1 MVIHPIV
8 EKPMTLNISKVA
20 VLGAGVM
27 GSGIAAHLANAGIP
41 SLMFDLERP
50 GKAIQALAK
59 QKPAPLF
66 HGDLATLIE
75 PCSYKEDSERMAE
88 CDWIVEVV
96 TERIDIKLK
105 VFENVRQH
113 AKPGTIIT
121 SNTSGI
127 PIASMTEGAPDEFK
141 KHFFVTHFFNPVR
154 YMKLLELVSG
164 PDTDQ
169 QLFADFA
176 DWGER
181 RLGKGI
187 VQGKDTPNFVANR
200 IGTFGMMALLQEV
213 AGSDLTVTDV
223 DAIFGKAMGRPKSAV
238 FRTADIVGLDT
249 LAHVAQNC
257 LDSLTNDP
265 QRGVFDVPDFVKT
278 MLENGQLGSKSG
290 AGFYKKTKVDG
301 KKAILGLNL
310 NTFEYEKQ
318 EKTKFE
324 SLGAAKGIEDTGA
337 RIKAL
342 LAHGDEASMLAWRAT
357 AATLLYSAGLLGEI
371 ADDVVN
377 VDRAMRWGFAWEM
390 GPFESWDAIG
400 LAESVERMRSEGMEI
415 PAVVEDAIA
424 AGGWYS
430 RANGVTNYFDAVG
443 DKSSKPVPMSP
454 DVIILADRKDAGH
467 VVKKNMGATLIDLG
481 DGVLGLEFH
490 TKMNSIDDDIIG
502 MYGEGMDLLDGGDW
516 QGMVVANE
524 GSNFSVG
531 ANIMLVVMAAMSQQW
546 DQIENMTRGLQ
557 DTLMRAKYHAK
568 PIVTAPHQM
577 ALGGGCE
584 IALQSA
590 ACQATGEL
598 YIGLVEVGVG
608 LLPGAGGCKEALWR
622 TVGTIP
628 DGVEIDVFP
637 YVQKAFMQVG
647 MAKVATSAEEA
658 RSMGYL
664 RPHEGISMNRDN
676 QIADAKALA
685 IGMAKSGYRP
695 RPPKKIK
702 LPGATGRAA
711 IESGLWG
718 MIQAGQI
725 SEYDA
730 HIGKKIAHVLTGGDI
745 PTGGRVSE
753 QDILD
758 LEREA
763 FLSLCG
769 EEKTMARIQHMLMNN
784 KPLRN

>member
-1 MVIHPIV
+1 
-8 EKPMTLNISKVA
+8 MTLKISKVA

-27 GSGIAAHLANAGIP
+27 GAGIAAHLANAGVR

-50 GKAIQALAK
+50 TKALKALAK

-66 HGDLATLIE
+66 HPSLAALIE
-75 PCSYKEDSERMAE
+75 PCSYDEDSPRMAE

-105 VFENVRQH
+105 VFANIRKH
-113 AKPGTIIT
+113 ATPGTIIT

-127 PIASMTEGAPDEFK
+127 PIAAMTEGAPEDFK

-154 YMKLLELVSG
+154 YMKLLELVAG
-164 PDTDQ
+164 PETDP

-176 DWGER
+176 AWGDR
-181 RLGKGI
+181 TLGKGI
-187 VQGKDTPNFVANR
+187 VLGKDTPNFVANR
-200 IGTFGMMALLQEV
+200 IGTFGMMALLQKV
-213 AGSDLTVTDV
+213 ADSDITVTDI
-223 DAIFGKAMGRPKSAV
+223 DGIFGKAMGRPKSAV

-257 LDSLTNDP
+257 LDSLTDDP
-265 QRGVFDVPDFVKT
+265 QRNVFDVPEFMKK
-278 MLENGQLGSKSG
+278 MLENGLLGSKSG
-290 AGFYKKTKVDG
+290 SGFYKKSRIDG

-310 NTFEYEKQ
+310 KTFEYEQ
-318 EKTKFE
+318 QAKTKFE
-324 SLGAAKGIEDTGA
+324 SIGASKGIEETGP

-342 LAHGDEASMLAWRAT
+342 LAHGDAASNLAWDAT
-357 AATLLYSAGLLGEI
+357 AATLLYSARLLGEI

-377 VDRAMRWGFAWEM
+377 VDRAMRWGFAWDL
-390 GPFESWDAIG
+390 GPFETWDAIG
-400 LAESVERMRSEGMEI
+400 LVESVERMRAEGREI
-415 PAVVEDAIA
+415 PAVVDEAIA

-430 RANGVTNYFDAVG
+430 RDAGVTSYFDATG

-454 DVIILADRKDAGH
+454 GTLILADRKDAGN

-490 TKMNSIDDDIIG
+490 TKMNSIDDDITK

-524 GSNFSVG
+524 GGNFSVG

-546 DQIENMTRGLQ
+546 DQIEAMTRGLQ
-557 DTLMRAKYHAK
+557 DTLMRAKHHAK
-568 PIVTAPHQM
+568 PIITAPHQM

-608 LLPGAGGCKEALWR
+608 LLPGAGGCKEAIWR

-628 DGVEIDVFP
+628 EGVDIDVFP
-637 YVQKAFMQVG
+637 FVQKAFMQVG

-658 RSMGYL
+658 RAMGYL
-664 RPHEGISMNRDN
+664 KPHEGISMNRDH

-685 IGMAKSGYRP
+685 IGLSQSGYRP
-695 RPPKKIK
+695 QTAGKIK

-718 MIQAGQI
+718 MVQAGQI

-730 HIGKKIAHVLTGGDI
+730 HIGKKIAHVLTGGNI
-745 PTGGRVSE
+745 PSGGSVSE

>member
-1 MVIHPIV
+1 MALKIR
-8 EKPMTLNISKVA
+8 KVA

-27 GSGIAAHLANAGIP
+27 GSDIAAHLANAGIP

-50 GKAIQALAK
+50 HDVVAALVK
-59 QKPAPLF
+59 ERPAPLF
-66 HGDLATLIE
+66 HRDLTSLIE
-75 PCSYKEDSERMAE
+75 PCSYAEDSARMGE

-96 TERIDIKLK
+96 IERLDIKRK
-105 VFENVRQH
+105 VFENVRTH
-113 AKPGTIIT
+113 AREDAIIT
-121 SNTSGI
+121 SNTSGL
-127 PIASMTEGAPDEFK
+127 PIAEMVEGAPESFK
-141 KHFFVTHFFNPVR
+141 KNFFVTHFFNPVR
-154 YMKLLELVSG
+154 YMKLLELVAG
-164 PDTDQ
+164 PDTDA

-187 VQGKDTPNFVANR
+187 VLGKDTPNFVANR
-200 IGTFGMMALLQEV
+200 IGTFGMMKLLHEV
-213 AGSDLTVTDV
+213 ADSDFSVTDI
-223 DAIFGKAMGRPKSAV
+223 DTIFGKAMGRPKSAV
-238 FRTADIVGLDT
+238 FRTADLVGLDT
-249 LAHVAQNC
+249 LSHVAANC
-257 LDSLTNDP
+257 HDNLPDDP
-265 QRGVFDVPDFVKT
+265 QREVFALPAFLQQMIDAG
-278 MLENGQLGSKSG
+278 LHGSKSG
-290 AGFYKKTKVDG
+290 SGFYKKTKVDG
-301 KKAILGLNL
+301 KKAILAYNL
-310 NTFEYEKQ
+310 TSGEYEAQ
-318 EKTKFE
+318 EKTKFD
-324 SLGAAKGIEDTGA
+324 SIGASRNIDDPGA
-337 RIKAL
+337 RLKAL
-342 LAHGDEASMLAWRAT
+342 LAHGDAASNLAWDAT

-377 VDRAMRWGFAWEM
+377 VDRAMRWGFAWDR
-390 GPFESWDAIG
+390 GPFETWDAIG
-400 LAESVERMRSEGMEI
+400 LSESVERMRAEGRSI
-415 PAVVEDAIA
+415 PAVVDEAIA

-430 RANGVTNYFDAVG
+430 RSEGVTSYLDVLG
-443 DKSSKPVPMSP
+443 TKDHKPVPQS
-454 DVIILADRKDAGH
+454 DGVIVLADRKDAGH
-467 VVKKNMGATLIDLG
+467 VVKKNMGATLVDLG
-481 DGVLGLEFH
+481 EGILGLEFH
-490 TKMNSIDDDIIG
+490 TKMNSIDDDIITL
-502 MYGEGMDLLDGGDW
+502 YNDGMDLLDGDDW

-524 GSNFSVG
+524 GTNFSVG

-546 DQIENMTRGLQ
+546 DQIEAMTKGLQ

-608 LLPGAGGCKEALWR
+608 LLPGAGGCKEVLWR

-628 DGVEIDVFP
+628 DGVSLDVFP
-637 YVQKAFMQVG
+637 YVQQAFMQVG

-658 RSMGYL
+658 RAMGYL
-664 RPHEGISMNRDN
+664 RPHEGVSMNRDH
-676 QIADAKALA
+676 QIADARALA
-685 IGMAKSGYRP
+685 IGLAASGYRP
-695 RPPKKIK
+695 SAPKKLK

-718 MIQAGQI
+718 MVQAGQI

-730 HIGKKIAHVLTGGDI
+730 HIGKKIAHVLNGGDI
-745 PTGGRVSE
+745 PTGGAVSE

-769 EEKTMARIQHMLMNN
+769 EEKTMARIQHMLTTNT
-784 KPLRN
+784 PLRN